1 MAIKGT
7 AKIQLFDAKTGK
19 LKQEVVKENMVTNAV
34 PNILNPAMQMR
45 MGFSLDSYN
54 ITDYTSHFLKRC
66 SPIGKVLFGGILVFD
81 KPLQEN
87 ADNIIPSIEDRN
99 SIIGYAGQYES
110 NIGNEFKGSYNANES
125 VELENGFTHVWDFAT
140 NQANGE
146 INALALTSAMG
157 GDCGWHSKVPVRGNF
172 IIPISTNKDFTA
184 SDKTASTLTLFNAGK
199 SIFYGTKFKEAKD
212 FNRQSIVVTNG
223 KYAMLLGTDYIDDKN
238 VAIKYVAK
246 NLSNDINLNQVIDN
260 SLFDT
265 YNVGVADE
273 GIWYS
278 DTIGV
283 EFNSSHVRVQVKNNT
298 ARYIFTS
305 SDILVGATAT
315 QTVTFVDFT
324 LSESGSVSVS
334 SPRSIT
340 FNNADILTVI
350 NGAILTGDVNTSNQY
365 SYLLPGY
372 AWYDDDYAYIQTEGY
387 NDYGTAE
394 FFIRVSMSNTTDIEL
409 LNKPDNGTQEFYI
422 GYFQGEYILSDNTNI
437 WRTSDFVKYYKL
449 DTCLTP
455 ANYPY
460 ALQEYQFIPMK
471 LPYIGLQNR
480 TFMKPTASDACNV
493 VPCLIAP
500 YLATINNLEKPLVK
514 TSSLTMKI
522 TYTIQNT

>member
-1 MAIKGT
+1 MAIKGK

-19 LKQEVVKENMVTNAV
+19 LKQEVVKENMITNAV

-45 MGFSLDSYN
+45 MGFSLDSYK
-54 ITDYTSHFLKRC
+54 ITDYTSCFLKRC
-66 SPIGKVLFGGILVFD
+66 SPIGKQLFGGILVFSE
-81 KPLQEN
+81 PLEEDVN
-87 ADNIIPSIEDRN
+87 NIIPSIQARN

-140 NQANGE
+140 DQANGE

-157 GDCGWHSKVPVRGNF
+157 GDCGWHNKVPVRGNF
-172 IIPISTNKDFTA
+172 IIPVSTNKDFTA
-184 SDKTASTLTLFNAGK
+184 SDKTASTITLFSAE
-199 SIFYGTKFKEAKD
+199 STIFNGTKFKEATD

-223 KYAMLLGTDYIDDKN
+223 KYAMLLGTDWIDDKN

-260 SLFDT
+260 SLFDV
-265 YNVGVADE
+265 YKLGVVDE
-273 GIWYS
+273 GVWYS
-278 DTIGV
+278 DTMGV
-283 EFNSSHVRVQVKNNT
+283 NFKSTYVRVQVKNNT
-298 ARYIFTS
+298 ARYIFTD
-305 SDILVGATAT
+305 SDNLYGEVETKTI
-315 QTVTFVDFT
+315 TFVDFT
-324 LSESGSVSVS
+324 LSESGSVTVS

-340 FNNADILTVI
+340 FNNVDIRTVI
-350 NGAILTGDVNTSNQY
+350 GGALSPGDADMSDQF
-365 SYLLPGY
+365 SYILPGY
-372 AWYDDDYAYIQTEGY
+372 AWYDDDYAYIQTKVHD
-387 NDYGTAE
+387 NYGTNK

-422 GYFQGEYILSDNTNI
+422 GYFQGEYILSDKTNI
-437 WRTSDFVKYYKL
+437 WRTSDFIKYYKL

-480 TFMKPTASDACNV
+480 TFMNPTASYACNV

-500 YLATINNLEKPLVK
+500 YLATINNLEKPLIK
-514 TSSLTMKI
+514 TSLLTMKI
-522 TYTIQNT
+522 TYTIQNV

>member
-1 MAIKGT
+1 
-7 AKIQLFDAKTGK
+7 
-19 LKQEVVKENMVTNAV
+19 
-34 PNILNPAMQMR
+34 
-45 MGFSLDSYN
+45 
-54 ITDYTSHFLKRC
+54 
-66 SPIGKVLFGGILVFD
+66 
-81 KPLQEN
+81 
-87 ADNIIPSIEDRN
+87 
-99 SIIGYAGQYES
+99 
-110 NIGNEFKGSYNANES
+110 
-125 VELENGFTHVWDFAT
+125 
-140 NQANGE
+140 
-146 INALALTSAMG
+146 
-157 GDCGWHSKVPVRGNF
+157 
-172 IIPISTNKDFTA
+172 
-184 SDKTASTLTLFNAGK
+184 
-199 SIFYGTKFKEAKD
+199 
-212 FNRQSIVVTNG
+212 
-223 KYAMLLGTDYIDDKN
+223 MLLGTDYIDAKN

-273 GIWYS
+273 GVWYS
-278 DTIGV
+278 DTMGV

-305 SDILVGATAT
+305 SDSLVGATAT

-350 NGAILTGDVNTSNQY
+350 NGAILTGDVDTSNQY

-372 AWYDDDYAYIQTEGY
+372 AWYDDDYAYIQTKV
-387 NDYGTAE
+387 NNSYGTAE

-409 LNKPDNGTQEFYI
+409 LNKPDNGMQEFYI
-422 GYFQGEYILSDNTNI
+422 GYFQGEYILSDKTNI

-480 TFMKPTASDACNV
+480 TFMNPTASDACNV